1 MFREYSALAG
11 FRTFVAR
18 EQLQAVGS
26 LLRQIIEWAAI
37 AIFPFVF
44 IALMDHVFGEISNA
58 ESAWRVDTG
67 RVIHSQAVTSSQLPI
82 DGWSDIS
89 FPSVLSSEATGPLN
103 VWYRLPL
110 IVSDEQQELWS
121 VYVRD
126 ADGNYAVFVNGQFAA
141 ESSPM
146 TQPLPLLF
154 GPLILKFPGVLLK
167 SGLNTID
174 VRTARAA
181 STKTLQQFNVGP
193 VRSLSPVYDLKHLLI
208 VSIREATVIA
218 LLMMS
223 AIMSAMFRLR
233 TRDAALGWFAISF
246 FVWAVYLSI
255 KLNPQWPNGHP
266 IFLDNLENVLIGTFV
281 MCAATFAQRFL
292 GITRSVTDKIFSL
305 WLMLGIMVL
314 LAGPIVLHSDI
325 RWFFDILWFPPLVL
339 AAIYVCWLFL
349 REFQRF
355 RSVEMALLFA
365 VSWCGLIVGVS
376 DHLVGFGLLD
386 VRPPYLVY
394 TAGLFLLIFGSI
406 LLRRFT
412 RAISVAERSR
422 VELEIRVHEKTKELE
437 MNVVRI
443 KDMERENALSAERE
457 RIMRDMHDGVGGQLV
472 QALSIARGQPEFEPI
487 EEVLLNCLEEL
498 RLIVDSIE
506 PVNGDLGS
514 VLGTMRLRMARR
526 LAAVGVRIHWRVHD
540 LPPMDDLGPKRV
552 LDVLRIVQEAVANS
566 LKHARASNIT
576 IGADFRPSA
585 IAGEPSFIV
594 VEIADDGH
602 GVERLQE
609 SGHGLKNMRHRAESM
624 GGRLQVSSTSSGT
637 TVQLLLRFA
646 GSPIKVNWRF
656 EPA

>member
-1 MFREYSALAG
+1 
-11 FRTFVAR
+11 
-18 EQLQAVGS
+18 
-26 LLRQIIEWAAI
+26 
-37 AIFPFVF
+37 
-44 IALMDHVFGEISNA
+44 
-58 ESAWRVDTG
+58 
-67 RVIHSQAVTSSQLPI
+67 
-82 DGWSDIS
+82 
-89 FPSVLSSEATGPLN
+89 
-103 VWYRLPL
+103 
-110 IVSDEQQELWS
+110 
-121 VYVRD
+121 
-126 ADGNYAVFVNGQFAA
+126 
-141 ESSPM
+141 
-146 TQPLPLLF
+146 
-154 GPLILKFPGVLLK
+154 
-167 SGLNTID
+167 
-174 VRTARAA
+174 
-181 STKTLQQFNVGP
+181 
-193 VRSLSPVYDLKHLLI
+193 
-208 VSIREATVIA
+208 
-218 LLMMS
+218 
-223 AIMSAMFRLR
+223 
-233 TRDAALGWFAISF
+233 
-246 FVWAVYLSI
+246 
-255 KLNPQWPNGHP
+255 
-266 IFLDNLENVLIGTFV
+266 
-281 MCAATFAQRFL
+281 
-292 GITRSVTDKIFSL
+292 
-305 WLMLGIMVL
+305 
-314 LAGPIVLHSDI
+314 
-325 RWFFDILWFPPLVL
+325 
-339 AAIYVCWLFL
+339 
-349 REFQRF
+349 
-355 RSVEMALLFA
+355 
-365 VSWCGLIVGVS
+365 
-376 DHLVGFGLLD
+376 
-386 VRPPYLVY
+386 
-394 TAGLFLLIFGSI
+394 
-406 LLRRFT
+406 
-412 RAISVAERSR
+412 
-422 VELEIRVHEKTKELE
+422 VHEKTKELE

-506 PVNGDLGS
+506 PVNGDLCS